1 MRLEKASLKS
11 DIEILELQFQRSL
24 SLVLPS
30 APTDPLGPIV
40 PHAPSDPTPDHSS
53 GLQTVS
59 FLKDPSVMPS
69 KSDLTF
75 SPYQLSLAT
84 PSIEEPSTS
93 TSTSTS
99 IVPTSYN
106 PLQQNYESKGDEV
119 DNHGSIGTDLE
130 LMPGSISKK
139 VSEREIHETFY
150 SISIT
155 HGK

>member
-40 PHAPSDPTPDHSS
+40 PPAPSDPTPDHSS

-59 FLKDPSVMPS
+59 FLKDP
-69 KSDLTF
+69 T
-75 SPYQLSLAT
+75 
-84 PSIEEPSTS
+84 IEEAPSTS

-99 IVPTSYN
+99 IVPTSYH
-106 PLQQNYESKGDEV
+106 PLQQNCESKGDEV
-119 DNHGSIGTDLE
+119 ENHGSIGTDLE

-139 VSEREIHETFY
+139 EGVEDGNFLNMPSA
-150 SISIT
+150 S
-155 HGK
+155 